1 MAIIYY
7 FRKVFSCFKR
17 KYIGYVLISVK
28 SYCAEK
34 YLPIIIFLAFSRI
47 EGVYIAFFYENEFV
61 ISSYNGFTVFY
72 IVLFLF
78 LI

>member
-1 MAIIYY
+1 M
-7 FRKVFSCFKR
+7 V
-17 KYIGYVLISVK
+17 
-28 SYCAEK
+28 
-34 YLPIIIFLAFSRI
+34 LAFSRI

-72 IVLFLF
+72 IVLFLL